1 MCGKLA
7 EAEKFIAENS
17 DLFPTGTLW
26 NAVRLPEIR
35 AAIEIQC
42 DRPNKAIEPL
52 ASAVS
57 FEPAYPETVYLRGKA
72 YLRLRKGSDEANGR
86 VSLKGVEHVLSR
98 VAGDGALDTLINEHF
113 SIPVPPTIFT
123 YPHTRPPDFGVTAA
137 AKESQQ

>member
-57 FEPAYPETVYLRGKA
+57 FEPAYPESVYLRGKA
-72 YLRLRKGSDEANGR
+72 YLRLRKGAAMKQMDE
-86 VSLKGVEHVLSR
+86 
-98 VAGDGALDTLINEHF
+98 F
-113 SIPVPPTIFT
+113 P
-123 YPHTRPPDFGVTAA
+123 
-137 AKESQQ
+137 